1 VACYTGFLYERHTN
15 STGVLSITPL
25 KGYLLFYNILS
36 CALWIQIF
44 LLTVAYITT
53 PHPAPASTQSFLSPI
68 TKFFSTTTSSS
79 SGGKVVDQLRGSY
92 HFMGL
97 GNWVKVTQTL
107 AVLDVV
113 HAALGLVKSNVG
125 TAASQVFSRL
135 WAVWAVVEMVPEV
148 GLLLLFPFDRLMV
161 DSRPSP
167 IHYYDSC
174 MEYHRDH
181 PIWVLRMCSPRRRYS
196 TPHLG

>member
-1 VACYTGFLYERHTN
+1 MLHGKIVRDMLYWIHDRHTN

-25 KGYLLFYNILS
+25 KAYLLFYNILS

-68 TKFFSTTTSSS
+68 TKFFSTTTSS

-148 GLLLLFPFDRLMV
+148 GLLLLCPFV
-161 DSRPSP
+161 DWCHGE
-167 IHYYDSC
+167 I
-174 MEYHRDH
+174 
-181 PIWVLRMCSPRRRYS
+181 CS
-196 TPHLG
+196 

>member
-1 VACYTGFLYERHTN
+1 
-15 STGVLSITPL
+15 
-25 KGYLLFYNILS
+25 
-36 CALWIQIF
+36 
-44 LLTVAYITT
+44 
-53 PHPAPASTQSFLSPI
+53 
-68 TKFFSTTTSSS
+68 
-79 SGGKVVDQLRGSY
+79 
-92 HFMGL
+92 MGL

-148 GLLLLFPFDRLMV
+148 RLLPCSPLSTGDMGENELIL
-161 DSRPSP
+161 DSRPP
-167 IHYYDSC
+167 LVHYHDSC
-174 MEYHRDH
+174 LEYHRDH
-181 PIWVLRMCSPRRRYS
+181 PIWVLRMCSPWRRYP